1 MSVGLT
7 QLKKLRGRSIS
18 EIRTR
23 SRQELSK
30 LSERLF
36 GTGTSE
42 MDDAALLSEIIPSA
56 RNGSGKGSVAP
67 IMERIRSFVTG
78 APPASQLPIFFP
90 ALARLD
96 RIVELMKQRFP
107 CEVRLIIERADRARA
122 GRFDLLGYKDLS
134 FGSPIEWRLEPI
146 SGKRTPLDHWSR
158 IDYLSPDAAGDK
170 KITWELNRHA
180 HFVTF
185 GQAYALT
192 GDERY
197 AASFVAQASA
207 WMDDNPPNR
216 GINWASSLELS
227 FRVMAWLWALHFMAG
242 SHHLTNEFA
251 ARFIKYLIAQGRHIE
266 SYLSYYFSP
275 NTHLTGEALGLFY
288 LGVAL
293 PELQKASAW
302 RKTGLRILVEQ
313 LPIQIRADGG
323 YFEQSS
329 YYHRYTADFYI
340 HLMLLARANNWL
352 LPARTDDRLAAA
364 LNYLMWITRP
374 DGSTPFIGDDDGGRL
389 IAFAVRPANDFRDTL
404 AAGAALFG
412 SGDWKFVAGETAS
425 EIIWLFGPEG
435 FARYDRI
442 KSVEPVQHS
451 RAFSDSGYFVMR
463 EGWGE
468 HSGYALIDCG
478 PHGTHNCGHA
488 HADALSFE
496 FAASGVSWLVD
507 PGTFTYTGDR
517 EARDYFRSTAA
528 HNAVEIDGQ
537 SQSVLVGPF
546 SWNHI
551 ARANARDFIG
561 EASFDYFEGSHDG
574 YKRLSDP
581 VTHNRA
587 MIMVKPDGESQ
598 EFPAYMILHDT
609 FAARGRHGYSAAFHF
624 ARDCEVSSAGSAIT
638 AQAAGGRALEI
649 KTFAAIDPS
658 VRIEE
663 GWISD
668 AYGQREKAAVAR
680 VEIEGKGDQELITL
694 LMPSS
699 VDRAIRIEE
708 RESTNRRRVIKIAVG
723 DMYDVAFVGCRDTEA
738 RSERVSAQGAFAVA
752 RFRGDDFDRGLLIQG
767 KKLEIAN
774 LFAIT
779 SPTNVRSCA
788 VRARQGHIEITIHG
802 GTRFDLSFSHPPA
815 VTIINGVSYDLGR
828 SRRSAEFVRE
838 GSGWRLINTVTSDER
853 QDSFRY

>member
-7 QLKKLRGRSIS
+7 QLKKLRSRSLN
-18 EIRTR
+18 EIRAR
-23 SRQELSK
+23 SLQELSK

-42 MDDAALLSEIIPSA
+42 MDDAALLSEITPSA

-67 IMERIRSFVTG
+67 IMERIRSFVAG
-78 APPASQLPIFFP
+78 APRASQSPIFFP

-96 RIVELMKQRFP
+96 RIVELVKQRFP
-107 CEVRLIIERADRARA
+107 CEARLIIERADHARA
-122 GRFDLLGYKDLS
+122 CRFDLLGYKDLS
-134 FGSPIEWRLEPI
+134 FGSPIEWVLEPV

-207 WMDDNPPNR
+207 WMDNNPPNR

-242 SHHLTNEFA
+242 SRHLTNEFA
-251 ARFIKYLIAQGRHIE
+251 ARFIKYLIAHGRHIE

-293 PELQKASAW
+293 PELRKASAW

-313 LPIQIRADGG
+313 LPIQVRADGG
-323 YFEQSS
+323 YFEQST

-340 HLMLLARANNWL
+340 HLMLLTRANNWL

-364 LNYLMWITRP
+364 INYLMWITRP

-389 IAFAVRPANDFRDTL
+389 IAFAGRAPNDFRDTL

-412 SGDWKFVAGETAS
+412 SGDWKFVAGEARS
-425 EIIWLFGPEG
+425 EIAWLLGPEG
-435 FARYDRI
+435 IERYDRI
-442 KSVEPVQHS
+442 KTVEPVQHS

-463 EGWGE
+463 EGWDE
-468 HSGYALIDCG
+468 HSSYALIDCG
-478 PHGTHNCGHA
+478 PHGAHNCGHA

-496 FAASGVSWLVD
+496 FAASGVTWLVD
-507 PGTFTYTGDR
+507 PGTFSYTGDR

-528 HNAVEIDGQ
+528 HNTVEIDGQ
-537 SQSVLVGPF
+537 SQSVPAGPF

-551 ARANARDFIG
+551 ARSNARDFIG
-561 EASFDYFEGSHDG
+561 EKSFDYFEGSHDG

-587 MIMVKPDGESQ
+587 MLMVKPEGES
-598 EFPAYMILHDT
+598 EELPAYMIVHDW
-609 FAARGRHGYSAAFHF
+609 FAARGHHRYSAAFHF
-624 ARDCEVSSAGSAIT
+624 GRDCEVSSEGSSIT
-638 AQAAGGRALEI
+638 ALAAGERALEI
-649 KTFAAIDPS
+649 KTYAAIAPS
-658 VRIEE
+658 ARIEQ
-663 GWISD
+663 GWVSG
-668 AYGQREKAAVAR
+668 AYGHREEAPVAR

-699 VDRAIRIEE
+699 AGRAIRIER
-708 RESTNRRRVIKIAVG
+708 RESTNRGGVFKIAAECMSDIAIVG
-723 DMYDVAFVGCRDTEA
+723 SREAEA

-752 RFRGDDFDRGLLIQG
+752 RFRGEDFDRGFLIEG
-767 KKLEIAN
+767 KKIEIAN
-774 LFAIT
+774 LFALT
-779 SPTNVRSCA
+779 SPTSVRSCT
-788 VRARQGHIEITIHG
+788 VRAREGNIEITIHG
-802 GTRFDLSFSHPPA
+802 GTRFDLSFSHPPE
-815 VTIINGVSYDLGR
+815 VTIINGVSYDLGQ
-828 SRRSAEFVRE
+828 SRRGAAFVRE
-838 GSGWRLINTVTSDER
+838 GSGWRLIESEKDR
-853 QDSFRY
+853 

>member
-7 QLKKLRGRSIS
+7 QLKKLRGRSIN

-30 LSERLF
+30 LSERLL

-56 RNGSGKGSVAP
+56 RNGSDKGSVAA
-67 IMERIRSFVTG
+67 IMERIRSFVSG
-78 APPASQLPIFFP
+78 APPTLHSPIFFP

-96 RIVELMKQRFP
+96 RVAELIEQRFP
-107 CEVRLIIERADRARA
+107 SEARSIIERANRARA

-134 FGSPIEWRLEPI
+134 FGSPLEWRLEPI
-146 SGKRTPLDHWSR
+146 SGRRTPLDHWSR

-242 SHHLTNEFA
+242 SPHLTNEFA

-293 PELQKASAW
+293 PELRKASAW

-352 LPARTDDRLAAA
+352 LGARTDDRLAAA
-364 LNYLMWITRP
+364 LNYLMWMTRP
-374 DGSTPFIGDDDGGRL
+374 DGYTPFIGDDDGGRL
-389 IAFAVRPANDFRDTL
+389 ITFAERAANDFRDTL

-412 SGDWKFVAGETAS
+412 SGDWKFVAGEAAS
-425 EIIWLFGPEG
+425 EIAWLLGPEG
-435 FARYDRI
+435 LARYDKI
-442 KSVEPVQHS
+442 KAAEPVQHS

-463 EGWGE
+463 DGWGG
-468 HSGYALIDCG
+468 HSSYALIDCG
-478 PHGTHNCGHA
+478 PHGTRNCGHA

-517 EARDYFRSTAA
+517 ESRDEFRSTAA
-528 HNAVEIDGQ
+528 HNTVEIDGQ
-537 SQSVLVGPF
+537 SQSVPAGSF

-561 EASFDYFEGSHDG
+561 GQSFDYFEGSHDG

-587 MIMVKPDGESQ
+587 MIMVKPDDESRDL
-598 EFPAYMILHDT
+598 PTYVVIHDS
-609 FAARGRHGYSAAFHF
+609 FAARDRHRYRAAFHF
-624 ARDCEVSSAGSAIT
+624 ARDCEVSSLGSAIT
-638 AQAAGGRALEI
+638 ARASGGRMLEV

-658 VRIEE
+658 VRIEQ
-663 GWISD
+663 GWVSG
-668 AYGQREKAAVAR
+668 AYGHRERAAVAR
-680 VEIEGKGDQELITL
+680 VEIEGEGDQELITL

-699 VDRAIRIEE
+699 VDRAIQIEQL
-708 RESTNRRRVIKIAVG
+708 ESTNRCRVFKFAVG
-723 DMYDVAFVGCRDTEA
+723 DLSDVAVVGCRGNEA
-738 RSERVSAQGAFAVA
+738 GSERVSAQGAFAIA
-752 RFRGDDFDRGLLIQG
+752 RFRGDNFDRGFLIQG
-767 KKLEIAN
+767 KRLEIAN
-774 LFAIT
+774 LFAII
-779 SPTNVRSCA
+779 SPTSVRSCA
-788 VRARQGHIEITIHG
+788 VRARQGRIEITIHG
-802 GTRFDLSFSHPPA
+802 GTRFDLSFSHPP
-815 VTIINGVSYDLGR
+815 VITIINGVSYDLGR
-828 SRRSAEFVRE
+828 SRRGAAFVRE
-838 GSGWRLINTVTSDER
+838 GSGWSLIESEKDR
-853 QDSFRY
+853 